1 MSAVLRPTDTETHPV
16 RLDSNNLGTLHITP
30 LDAPLGARVS
40 GIDLRDRPTAAQVL
54 ALKAALRRHHILV
67 FSGQSPSDQQYL
79 DFTLHFGTVFT
90 PPRNAPVLGSDPYGN
105 TPDVVRV
112 SNVDDG
118 LLGNHELPAHA
129 DHHWTPQPSAGS
141 LLLALEVPEQGGD
154 TTWRNLALAYDTLDE
169 ATRREIDGL
178 QLITY
183 NPFLRSK
190 KPLPGGRV
198 DYRTPDIGY
207 DYPIL
212 AHPLVRTHPETGE
225 DGLFINFSQN
235 PSVIGWTPEQSK
247 QLIDRLLL
255 EFNKPE
261 HQVRFKW
268 QPGSVAFW
276 DNRSTLHYPVYNY
289 GDYPRRM
296 ERVLIAYDDIPH
308 RVRAANAA

>member
-1 MSAVLRPTDTETHPV
+1 MSTALHVTRLEPT
-16 RLDSNNLGTLHITP
+16 I
-30 LDAPLGARVS
+30 GAEVA
-40 GIDLRDRPTAAQVL
+40 GIDLRQPLTETVRDE
-54 ALKAALRRHHILV
+54 LR
-67 FSGQSPSDQQYL
+67 Q
-79 DFTLHFGTVFT
+79 
-90 PPRNAPVLGSDPYGN
+90 
-105 TPDVVRV
+105 
-112 SNVDDG
+112 
-118 LLGNHELPAHA
+118 
-129 DHHWTPQPSAGS
+129 
-141 LLLALEVPEQGGD
+141 LLLKHKVLFFRDQAISTEQQIAFAQEFGELYVHPTTQQNDPTRPHAHLIEAQDDRKLYGPRTSGRWHTDTSWLLKPTLGAVLRAVDLPDIGGD
-154 TTWRNLALAYDTLDE
+154 TLWADTGAVYRALPDE
-169 ATRREIDGL
+169 LRAEIDDL
-178 QLITY
+178 Y
-183 NPFLRSK
+183 VVHDFK
-190 KPLPGGRV
+190 KALDKV
-198 DYRTPDIGY
+198 GY

-235 PSVIGWTPEQSK
+235 PSVIGWTPQQSK

>member
-1 MSAVLRPTDTETHPV
+1 M
-16 RLDSNNLGTLHITP
+16 TLHITRLEP
-30 LDAPLGARVS
+30 TIGAEIG
-40 GIDLRDRPTAAQVL
+40 GIDLRQPLTH
-54 ALKAALRRHHILV
+54 ALRDELRH
-67 FSGQSPSDQQYL
+67 
-79 DFTLHFGTVFT
+79 
-90 PPRNAPVLGSDPYGN
+90 
-105 TPDVVRV
+105 
-112 SNVDDG
+112 
-118 LLGNHELPAHA
+118 
-129 DHHWTPQPSAGS
+129 
-141 LLLALEVPEQGGD
+141 LLLKHKVLFFRDQAINTEQQIAFAKEFGELYVHPTTQQNDPTRPQAHLIEAQDERKLYGPRISGRWHTDTSWLLQPTLGAVLRAVDLPEVGGD
-154 TTWRNLALAYDTLDE
+154 TLWADAGAVYRALPDE
-169 ATRREIDGL
+169 LRDEIDNL
-178 QLITY
+178 HVVHD
-183 NPFLRSK
+183 FK
-190 KPLPGGRV
+190 KALDKV
-198 DYRTPDIGY
+198 GY

-235 PSVIGWTPEQSK
+235 PSVIGWTPQQSK

-268 QPGSVAFW
+268 RPGSVAFW

>member
-1 MSAVLRPTDTETHPV
+1 M
-16 RLDSNNLGTLHITP
+16 TLHITRLEP
-30 LDAPLGARVS
+30 TIGAEIA
-40 GIDLRDRPTAAQVL
+40 GIDLRQPLTP
-54 ALKAALRRHHILV
+54 ALRDELRQLLLTHKVLFFRDQAINTEQQIAFAKEFGELYVHPTTQQNDPTRPQAHLIEAQDERKLYGPRI
-67 FSGQSPSDQQYL
+67 SGRWHTDTSWLLQP
-79 DFTLHFGTVFT
+79 TLG
-90 PPRNAPVLGSDPYGN
+90 AVLRAVDL
-105 TPDVVRV
+105 PDV
-112 SNVDDG
+112 
-118 LLGNHELPAHA
+118 
-129 DHHWTPQPSAGS
+129 
-141 LLLALEVPEQGGD
+141 GGD
-154 TTWRNLALAYDTLDE
+154 TLWADAGAVYRALPDE
-169 ATRREIDGL
+169 LRAEIDHL
-178 QLITY
+178 HVVHD
-183 NPFLRSK
+183 FK
-190 KPLPGGRV
+190 KSLDKV
-198 DYRTPDIGY
+198 GY

-235 PSVIGWTPEQSK
+235 PSVIGWTPQQSK

-268 QPGSVAFW
+268 RPGSVAFW

>member
-1 MSAVLRPTDTETHPV
+1 MP
-16 RLDSNNLGTLHITP
+16 LHITRLEP
-30 LDAPLGARVS
+30 TIGAEIA
-40 GIDLRDRPTAAQVL
+40 GIDLRQPLTP
-54 ALKAALRRHHILV
+54 ALR
-67 FSGQSPSDQQYL
+67 D
-79 DFTLHFGTVFT
+79 
-90 PPRNAPVLGSDPYGN
+90 
-105 TPDVVRV
+105 
-112 SNVDDG
+112 
-118 LLGNHELPAHA
+118 ELR
-129 DHHWTPQPSAGS
+129 Q
-141 LLLALEVPEQGGD
+141 LLLTHKVLFFRDQAINTEQQIAFAKEFGELYVHPTTQQNDPTLPQAHLIEAQDERKLYGPRISGRWHTDTSWLLQPTLGAVLRAVDLPEVGGD
-154 TTWRNLALAYDTLDE
+154 TLWADAGAVYRALPDE
-169 ATRREIDGL
+169 LRAEIDHL
-178 QLITY
+178 HVVHD
-183 NPFLRSK
+183 FK
-190 KPLPGGRV
+190 KSLDKV
-198 DYRTPDIGY
+198 GY

-235 PSVIGWTPEQSK
+235 PSVIGWTPQQSK

-268 QPGSVAFW
+268 RPGSVAFW

>member
-1 MSAVLRPTDTETHPV
+1 MSTALYVT
-16 RLDSNNLGTLHITP
+16 RLESTI
-30 LDAPLGARVS
+30 GAEVA
-40 GIDLRDRPTAAQVL
+40 GIDLRQPLTE
-54 ALKAALRRHHILV
+54 ALR
-67 FSGQSPSDQQYL
+67 DE
-79 DFTLHFGTVFT
+79 
-90 PPRNAPVLGSDPYGN
+90 
-105 TPDVVRV
+105 VR
-112 SNVDDG
+112 
-118 LLGNHELPAHA
+118 
-129 DHHWTPQPSAGS
+129 Q
-141 LLLALEVPEQGGD
+141 LLLKHKVLFFRDQAITTEQQIAFAQEFGELYVHPTTQQNDPTRPQAHLIEAQDERKLYGPRISGRWHTDTSWLLKPTLGAVLRAVDLPEVGGD
-154 TTWRNLALAYDTLDE
+154 TLWADTGAVYRALPDELRAQIDDLYVVHDFKKALD
-169 ATRREIDGL
+169 
-178 QLITY
+178 
-183 NPFLRSK
+183 K
-190 KPLPGGRV
+190 V
-198 DYRTPDIGY
+198 GY

>member
-1 MSAVLRPTDTETHPV
+1 M
-16 RLDSNNLGTLHITP
+16 TLHITRLEP
-30 LDAPLGARVS
+30 TIGAEID
-40 GIDLRDRPTAAQVL
+40 GIDLRQPLTP
-54 ALKAALRRHHILV
+54 ALRDELRQLLLTHKVLFFRDQAINTEQQIAFAKEFGELYVHPTTQQNDPTRPQAHLIEAQDERKLYGPRI
-67 FSGQSPSDQQYL
+67 SGRWHTDTSWLLQP
-79 DFTLHFGTVFT
+79 TLG
-90 PPRNAPVLGSDPYGN
+90 AVLRAVDL
-105 TPDVVRV
+105 PDV
-112 SNVDDG
+112 
-118 LLGNHELPAHA
+118 
-129 DHHWTPQPSAGS
+129 
-141 LLLALEVPEQGGD
+141 GGD
-154 TTWRNLALAYDTLDE
+154 TLWADAGAVYRALPDE
-169 ATRREIDGL
+169 LRAEIDHL
-178 QLITY
+178 HVVHD
-183 NPFLRSK
+183 FK
-190 KPLPGGRV
+190 KSLDKV
-198 DYRTPDIGY
+198 GY

-235 PSVIGWTPEQSK
+235 PSVIGWTPQQSK

-268 QPGSVAFW
+268 RPGSVAFW

>member
-1 MSAVLRPTDTETHPV
+1 MSTALHVTRLEPT
-16 RLDSNNLGTLHITP
+16 I
-30 LDAPLGARVS
+30 GAEVA
-40 GIDLRDRPTAAQVL
+40 GIDLRQPLTE
-54 ALKAALRRHHILV
+54 ALR
-67 FSGQSPSDQQYL
+67 DE
-79 DFTLHFGTVFT
+79 
-90 PPRNAPVLGSDPYGN
+90 
-105 TPDVVRV
+105 VR
-112 SNVDDG
+112 
-118 LLGNHELPAHA
+118 
-129 DHHWTPQPSAGS
+129 Q
-141 LLLALEVPEQGGD
+141 LLLKHKVLFFRDQAITTEQQIAFAQEFGELYVHPTTQQNDPTRPQAHLIEAQDERKLYGPRISGRWHTDTSWLLKPTLGAVLRAVDLPEVGGD
-154 TTWRNLALAYDTLDE
+154 TLWADTGAVYRALPDELRAQIDDLYVVHDFKKALD
-169 ATRREIDGL
+169 
-178 QLITY
+178 
-183 NPFLRSK
+183 K
-190 KPLPGGRV
+190 V
-198 DYRTPDIGY
+198 GY

>member
-1 MSAVLRPTDTETHPV
+1 M
-16 RLDSNNLGTLHITP
+16 TLHITRLEP
-30 LDAPLGARVS
+30 TIGAEID
-40 GIDLRDRPTAAQVL
+40 GIDLRQPLTQ
-54 ALKAALRRHHILV
+54 ALRDELRH
-67 FSGQSPSDQQYL
+67 
-79 DFTLHFGTVFT
+79 
-90 PPRNAPVLGSDPYGN
+90 
-105 TPDVVRV
+105 
-112 SNVDDG
+112 
-118 LLGNHELPAHA
+118 
-129 DHHWTPQPSAGS
+129 
-141 LLLALEVPEQGGD
+141 LLLKHKVLFFRDQAINTEQQIAFAKEFGELYVHPTTQQNDPTLPQAHLIEAQDERKLYGPRISGRWHTDTSWLLQPTLGAVLRAVDLPEVGGD
-154 TTWRNLALAYDTLDE
+154 TLWADAGAVYRALPDE
-169 ATRREIDGL
+169 LRAEIDSL
-178 QLITY
+178 HVVHD
-183 NPFLRSK
+183 FK
-190 KPLPGGRV
+190 KSLDKV
-198 DYRTPDIGY
+198 GY

-235 PSVIGWTPEQSK
+235 PSVIGWTPQQSK

-268 QPGSVAFW
+268 RPGSVAFW

>member
-1 MSAVLRPTDTETHPV
+1 M
-16 RLDSNNLGTLHITP
+16 TLHITRLEP
-30 LDAPLGARVS
+30 TIGAEIA
-40 GIDLRDRPTAAQVL
+40 GIDLREPL
-54 ALKAALRRHHILV
+54 SAALR
-67 FSGQSPSDQQYL
+67 D
-79 DFTLHFGTVFT
+79 
-90 PPRNAPVLGSDPYGN
+90 
-105 TPDVVRV
+105 
-112 SNVDDG
+112 
-118 LLGNHELPAHA
+118 ELR
-129 DHHWTPQPSAGS
+129 Q
-141 LLLALEVPEQGGD
+141 LLLTHKVLFFRDQAINTEQQIAFAKEFGELYVHPTTQQNDPTKPQAHLIEAQDERKLYGPRISGRWHTDTSWLLQPTLGAVLRAVDLPEVGGD
-154 TTWRNLALAYDTLDE
+154 TLWADAGAVYRALPDDLRA
-169 ATRREIDGL
+169 EIDNL
-178 QLITY
+178 HVVHD
-183 NPFLRSK
+183 FK
-190 KPLPGGRV
+190 KSLDKV
-198 DYRTPDIGY
+198 GY

-235 PSVIGWTPEQSK
+235 PSVIGWTPQQSK

-268 QPGSVAFW
+268 RPGSVAFW

>member
-1 MSAVLRPTDTETHPV
+1 M
-16 RLDSNNLGTLHITP
+16 TLHITRLEP
-30 LDAPLGARVS
+30 TLGAEIA
-40 GIDLRDRPTAAQVL
+40 GIDLRLPLTP
-54 ALKAALRRHHILV
+54 ALR
-67 FSGQSPSDQQYL
+67 D
-79 DFTLHFGTVFT
+79 
-90 PPRNAPVLGSDPYGN
+90 
-105 TPDVVRV
+105 
-112 SNVDDG
+112 
-118 LLGNHELPAHA
+118 ELR
-129 DHHWTPQPSAGS
+129 Q
-141 LLLALEVPEQGGD
+141 LLLTHKVLFFRDQAINTEQQIAFAKEFGELYVHPTTQQNDPTRPQAHLIEAQDERKLYGPRISGRWHTDTSWLLQPTLGAVLRAVDLPEVGGD
-154 TTWRNLALAYDTLDE
+154 TLWADAGAVYRALPDE
-169 ATRREIDGL
+169 LRAEIDHL
-178 QLITY
+178 HVVHD
-183 NPFLRSK
+183 FK
-190 KPLPGGRV
+190 KSLDKV
-198 DYRTPDIGY
+198 GY

-235 PSVIGWTPEQSK
+235 PSVIGWTPQQSK

-268 QPGSVAFW
+268 RPGSVAFW

>member
-1 MSAVLRPTDTETHPV
+1 M
-16 RLDSNNLGTLHITP
+16 TLHITRLEP
-30 LDAPLGARVS
+30 TIGAEIAGV
-40 GIDLRDRPTAAQVL
+40 DLRQPLT
-54 ALKAALRRHHILV
+54 AALR
-67 FSGQSPSDQQYL
+67 D
-79 DFTLHFGTVFT
+79 
-90 PPRNAPVLGSDPYGN
+90 
-105 TPDVVRV
+105 
-112 SNVDDG
+112 
-118 LLGNHELPAHA
+118 ELR
-129 DHHWTPQPSAGS
+129 Q
-141 LLLALEVPEQGGD
+141 LLLKHKVLFFRDQAINTEQQIAFAKEFGELYVHPTTQQNDPTLPQAHLIEAQDERKLYGPRISGRWHTDTSWLLQPTLGAVLRAVDLPEVGGD
-154 TTWRNLALAYDTLDE
+154 TLWADAGAVYRALPDE
-169 ATRREIDGL
+169 LRAEIDNL
-178 QLITY
+178 HVVHD
-183 NPFLRSK
+183 FK
-190 KPLPGGRV
+190 KALDKV
-198 DYRTPDIGY
+198 GY

-235 PSVIGWTPEQSK
+235 PSVIGWTPQQSK

-268 QPGSVAFW
+268 RPGSVAFW

>member
-1 MSAVLRPTDTETHPV
+1 MSAVLRPTDTETTPV

-118 LLGNHELPAHA
+118 LLGNYELPAHA

-141 LLLALEVPEQGGD
+141 LLLALEVPAQGGD

-190 KPLPGGRV
+190 KPLPGGKV
-198 DYRTPDIGY
+198 NYRTPDIE
-207 DYPIL
+207 PVTPWV
-212 AHPLVRTHPETGE
+212 AHPLVRTHPDSGHRALFLGE
-225 DGLFINFSQN
+225 GTEVELVGYEPQA
-235 PSVIGWTPEQSK
+235 GAA
-247 QLIDRLLL
+247 LIARLRAHLL
-255 EFNKPE
+255 QERFAYT
-261 HQVRFKW
+261 HRWQV
-268 QPGSVAFW
+268 GDVVYW
-276 DNRSTLHYPVYNY
+276 DNQITLHGRTEFDPAQ
-289 GDYPRRM
+289 R
-296 ERVLIAYDDIPH
+296 RVLKRISLSGSTPF
-308 RVRAANAA
+308 

>member
-1 MSAVLRPTDTETHPV
+1 M
-16 RLDSNNLGTLHITP
+16 TLHITRLEP
-30 LDAPLGARVS
+30 TIGAEID
-40 GIDLRDRPTAAQVL
+40 GIDLRQPLTV
-54 ALKAALRRHHILV
+54 ALR
-67 FSGQSPSDQQYL
+67 D
-79 DFTLHFGTVFT
+79 
-90 PPRNAPVLGSDPYGN
+90 
-105 TPDVVRV
+105 
-112 SNVDDG
+112 
-118 LLGNHELPAHA
+118 ELR
-129 DHHWTPQPSAGS
+129 Q
-141 LLLALEVPEQGGD
+141 LLLKHKVLFFRDQAINTEQQIAFAKEFGELYVHPTTQQNDPTLPQAHLIEAQDERKLYGPRISGRWHTDTSWLLQPTLGAVLRAVDLPEVGGD
-154 TTWRNLALAYDTLDE
+154 TLWADAGAVYRALPDDLRE
-169 ATRREIDGL
+169 EIDSL
-178 QLITY
+178 HVVHD
-183 NPFLRSK
+183 FK
-190 KPLPGGRV
+190 KSLDKV
-198 DYRTPDIGY
+198 GY

-235 PSVIGWTPEQSK
+235 PSVIGWTPQQSK

-268 QPGSVAFW
+268 RPGSVAFW

>member
-1 MSAVLRPTDTETHPV
+1 M
-16 RLDSNNLGTLHITP
+16 TLHITRLEP
-30 LDAPLGARVS
+30 TIGAEIA
-40 GIDLRDRPTAAQVL
+40 GIDLRQPLTQ
-54 ALKAALRRHHILV
+54 ALR
-67 FSGQSPSDQQYL
+67 D
-79 DFTLHFGTVFT
+79 
-90 PPRNAPVLGSDPYGN
+90 
-105 TPDVVRV
+105 
-112 SNVDDG
+112 
-118 LLGNHELPAHA
+118 ELR
-129 DHHWTPQPSAGS
+129 Q
-141 LLLALEVPEQGGD
+141 LLLKHKVLFFRDQAINTEQQIAFAKEFGELYVHPTTQQNDPTLPQAHLIEAQDERKLYGPRISGRWHTDTSWLLQPTLGAVLRAVDLPEVGGD
-154 TTWRNLALAYDTLDE
+154 TLWADAGAVYRALPDELREEIDTLHVVHD
-169 ATRREIDGL
+169 
-178 QLITY
+178 
-183 NPFLRSK
+183 FK
-190 KPLPGGRV
+190 KALDKV
-198 DYRTPDIGY
+198 GY

-235 PSVIGWTPEQSK
+235 PSVIGWTPQQSK

-268 QPGSVAFW
+268 RPGSVAFW

>member
-1 MSAVLRPTDTETHPV
+1 M
-16 RLDSNNLGTLHITP
+16 TLHITRLEP
-30 LDAPLGARVS
+30 TIGAEIA
-40 GIDLRDRPTAAQVL
+40 GIDLRQPLTH
-54 ALKAALRRHHILV
+54 ALR
-67 FSGQSPSDQQYL
+67 D
-79 DFTLHFGTVFT
+79 
-90 PPRNAPVLGSDPYGN
+90 
-105 TPDVVRV
+105 
-112 SNVDDG
+112 
-118 LLGNHELPAHA
+118 ELR
-129 DHHWTPQPSAGS
+129 Q
-141 LLLALEVPEQGGD
+141 LLLKHKVLFFRDQAINTEQQIAFAKEFGELYVHPTTQQNDPTLPQAHLIEAQDERKLYGPRISGRWHTDTSWLLQPTLGAVLRAVDLPEVGGD
-154 TTWRNLALAYDTLDE
+154 TLWADAGAVYRALPDDLRA
-169 ATRREIDGL
+169 EIDSL
-178 QLITY
+178 HVVHD
-183 NPFLRSK
+183 FK
-190 KPLPGGRV
+190 KSLDKV
-198 DYRTPDIGY
+198 GY

-235 PSVIGWTPEQSK
+235 PSVIGWTPQQSK

-268 QPGSVAFW
+268 RPGSVAFW

>member
-1 MSAVLRPTDTETHPV
+1 M
-16 RLDSNNLGTLHITP
+16 TLHITRLEP
-30 LDAPLGARVS
+30 TIGAEIA
-40 GIDLRDRPTAAQVL
+40 GIDLRQPLTP
-54 ALKAALRRHHILV
+54 ALR
-67 FSGQSPSDQQYL
+67 D
-79 DFTLHFGTVFT
+79 
-90 PPRNAPVLGSDPYGN
+90 
-105 TPDVVRV
+105 
-112 SNVDDG
+112 
-118 LLGNHELPAHA
+118 ELR
-129 DHHWTPQPSAGS
+129 Q
-141 LLLALEVPEQGGD
+141 LLLTHKVLFFRDQAIDTEQQIAFAKEFGELYVHPTTQQNDPTLPQAHLIEAQDERKLYGPRISGRWHTDTSWLLQPTLGAVLRAVDLPEVGGD
-154 TTWRNLALAYDTLDE
+154 TLWADAGAVYRALPDE
-169 ATRREIDGL
+169 LRAEIDHL
-178 QLITY
+178 HVVHD
-183 NPFLRSK
+183 FK
-190 KPLPGGRV
+190 KSLDKV
-198 DYRTPDIGY
+198 GY

-235 PSVIGWTPEQSK
+235 PSVIGWTPQQSK

-268 QPGSVAFW
+268 RPGSVAFW

>member
-1 MSAVLRPTDTETHPV
+1 M
-16 RLDSNNLGTLHITP
+16 TLHITRLEP
-30 LDAPLGARVS
+30 TIGAEIA
-40 GIDLRDRPTAAQVL
+40 GIDLRQPLTT
-54 ALKAALRRHHILV
+54 ALR
-67 FSGQSPSDQQYL
+67 D
-79 DFTLHFGTVFT
+79 
-90 PPRNAPVLGSDPYGN
+90 
-105 TPDVVRV
+105 
-112 SNVDDG
+112 
-118 LLGNHELPAHA
+118 ELR
-129 DHHWTPQPSAGS
+129 Q
-141 LLLALEVPEQGGD
+141 LLLKHKVLFFRDQAINSEQQIAFAKEFGELYVHPTTQQNDPTLPHAHLIEAQNERKLYGPRISGRWHTDTSWLLQPTLGAVLRAVDLPEVGGD
-154 TTWRNLALAYDTLDE
+154 TLWADAGAVYRALPDE
-169 ATRREIDGL
+169 LRDEIDNL
-178 QLITY
+178 HVVHD
-183 NPFLRSK
+183 FK
-190 KPLPGGRV
+190 KALDKV
-198 DYRTPDIGY
+198 GY

-247 QLIDRLLL
+247 HLIDRLLL

-268 QPGSVAFW
+268 RPGSVAFW